1 MKFPIL
7 LFLFF
12 VLVLSFLIPYLVQAG
27 LVPCGCVG
35 YDEEGNCCGS
45 IRITA
50 DGKIEC
56 ESKGEPCQL
65 CHLFVL
71 FDRIVDFLLLN
82 IVPPLAILMVVIA
95 GTMYILA
102 YLEVIGNPNWI
113 VQAKSLIYSVLIG
126 VIIIY
131 GAWLLV
137 NFFLQIIGVESW
149 TGLEKGWWEIKC
161 P

>member
-7 LFLFF
+7 LFF
-12 VLVLSFLIPYLVQAG
+12 VLVLSFLIPCLVQAG
-27 LVPCGCVG
+27 LVPCGCAG
-35 YDEEGNCCGS
+35 YTETGQCCAS
-45 IRITA
+45 ITTT

-56 ESKGEPCQL
+56 VGTGEPCQL

-82 IVPPLAILMVVIA
+82 IVPPLAILMLVIA

-137 NFFLQIIGVESW
+137 NFFLQIIGVETW

>member
-1 MKFPIL
+1 
-7 LFLFF
+7 
-12 VLVLSFLIPYLVQAG
+12 

-35 YDEEGNCCGS
+35 YSTEKGKEGKCCAS
-45 IRITA
+45 TTITA
-50 DGKIEC
+50 DGEIRCEIE
-56 ESKGEPCQL
+56 GEPCQL

-71 FDRIVDFLLLN
+71 FDRIVDFLLFR
-82 IVPPLAILMVVIA
+82 IVPPLAILMLVIA

-131 GAWLLV
+131 GAWVLV
-137 NFFLQIIGVESW
+137 NFFLQIIGVQDW
-149 TGLEKGWWEIKC
+149 TGLEKGWWKINC
-161 P
+161 PTK